1 MTSLDIGYVPNR
13 PVESRD
19 SLADRIIAARLK
31 QAEGTVGVGATA
43 AVELAAGLWERAFLS
58 ATCPALSVQ
67 VRGMMARALLL
78 RGEFVA
84 FAQPGMAT
92 LPAYS
97 WDIHGR
103 DTDPAGWRYRL
114 TLPQPDS
121 SRTIVRAGASR
132 VLHVRIGCRLEAPWM
147 GRSPLE
153 DARGTRQLLEL
164 LESRMADEASMPVG
178 AIVPVP
184 KPSDTLAADVAALRG
199 RVLLG
204 ETMAGGWGAGESARA
219 YRDWEARRVGPDVP
233 AANVELW
240 RRVQAAVLSAAGVPG
255 DLVEESGAGFRESWR
270 RFLHSTIAPIGMVVE
285 GELERL
291 GMSPPTCTFDRLFA
305 SDLQGRARAM
315 GSMVQAGISPASAA
329 RICGFEDAD
338 IAPPERQDIGQ

>member
-1 MTSLDIGYVPNR
+1 MSILNIGYAPPR

-58 ATCPALSVQ
+58 AECPALDAQ
-67 VRGMMARALLL
+67 VRAMMARSLLL

-84 FAQPGMAT
+84 FMQPGMDA
-92 LPAYS
+92 LVVHS
-97 WDIHGR
+97 WDVHGKGTSPN
-103 DTDPAGWRYRL
+103 DWRYRL
-114 TLPQPDS
+114 SLPQPDGT
-121 SRTIVRAGASR
+121 RTIVRATASR
-132 VLHVRIGCRLEAPWM
+132 VFHPRIGCRIEAPWK

-153 DARGTRQLLEL
+153 DASGTRQFLEL
-164 LESRMADEASMPVG
+164 LESRMADEAGMPVG

-184 KPSDTLAADVAALRG
+184 KPNDDLAADVAGLRG

-204 ETMAGGWGAGESARA
+204 ETMAGGWGAGDSARA
-219 YRDWEARRVGPDVP
+219 YRDWEARRVGPDIP
-233 AANVELW
+233 SANVELW
-240 RRVQAAVLSAAGVPG
+240 RRVQGAVLSAAGVPA
-255 DLVEESGAGFRESWR
+255 DLAGETGAGAGFRESWR
-270 RFLHSTIAPIGMVVE
+270 RFLHSTIAPIGMVVQA
-285 GELERL
+285 ELERL
-291 GMSPPTCTFDRLFA
+291 GETATCTFDRLFA

-338 IAPPERQDIGQ
+338 IAPLERGDIG

>member
-1 MTSLDIGYVPNR
+1 MDVTSLDIGYAPPR

-19 SLADRIIAARLK
+19 SIADRIIAARLR

-58 ATCPALSVQ
+58 AECPALDAQ
-67 VRGMMARALLL
+67 VRAMMARSLLL

-84 FAQPGMAT
+84 FMQPGM
-92 LPAYS
+92 PALVVHS
-97 WDIHGR
+97 WDVHGR
-103 DTDPAGWRYRL
+103 GTSPADWRYRL
-114 TLPQPDS
+114 SLPQPDGT
-121 SRTIVRAGASR
+121 RTIVRAAASR
-132 VLHVRIGCRLEAPWM
+132 VFHPRIGCRIETPWK
-147 GRSPLE
+147 GRSPLD

-164 LESRMADEASMPVG
+164 LESRMADEAGMPVG

-184 KPSDTLAADVAALRG
+184 KPNEDLAADVAGLRG

-204 ETMAGGWGAGESARA
+204 ETMAGGWERATRRAPTATGKRAGSVPIFRVRTWSCGAPCRVPCCRPRAFRPTLPARA
-219 YRDWEARRVGPDVP
+219 AQASASRGGASCIRRLRPLAWSFRQSLNGSVRRRRAR
-233 AANVELW
+233 
-240 RRVQAAVLSAAGVPG
+240 
-255 DLVEESGAGFRESWR
+255 
-270 RFLHSTIAPIGMVVE
+270 STG
-285 GELERL
+285 
-291 GMSPPTCTFDRLFA
+291 LFA

-338 IAPPERQDIGQ
+338 IVSSAM

>member
-1 MTSLDIGYVPNR
+1 MNILNIGYVPPR

-19 SLADRIIAARLK
+19 SIADRIIAARLQ

-58 ATCPALSVQ
+58 AECPALDAQ
-67 VRGMMARALLL
+67 VRAMMARSLLL

-84 FAQPGMAT
+84 FMQPGM
-92 LPAYS
+92 PALVVHS

-103 DTDPAGWRYRL
+103 GTSPADWRYRL
-114 TLPQPDS
+114 SLPQPDGT
-121 SRTIVRAGASR
+121 RTIVRAAASR
-132 VLHVRIGCRLEAPWM
+132 VFHPRIGCRIETPWK
-147 GRSPLE
+147 GRSPLD

-184 KPSDTLAADVAALRG
+184 KPSPDLAADVAGLRG

-204 ETMAGGWGAGESARA
+204 ETMAGGWGAGDSARA
-219 YRDWEARRVGPDVP
+219 YRDWEARRVGADIPS
-233 AANVELW
+233 ANVELW
-240 RRVQAAVLSAAGVPG
+240 RHVQSAVLSAAGVPA
-255 DLVEESGAGFRESWR
+255 DLARESGAGFREAWR
-270 RFLHSTIAPIGMVVE
+270 RFLHSTVAPVGMVVQA
-285 GELERL
+285 ELERL
-291 GMSPPTCTFDRLFA
+291 GETATCTFDRLFA

-338 IAPPERQDIGQ
+338 IATPMEGSLG